1 MIIDM
6 TLWGLTER
14 FRALAAEFPALA
26 VGRVLSQEKGVYRVI
41 HAQGEQSASVS
52 GKYRYEA
59 RAVSDYPAVGDF
71 VMLEP
76 GDGSSQAVIHALLPR
91 KSIFVRKAAGTSN
104 SEQVVA
110 ANVDRVFICMSLNSD
125 FNLRRLERYL
135 SVAWES
141 GAVPV
146 ILLTKADL
154 CEDISEKKAD
164 VSAVAVGVDVLAT
177 SSIEYGGYESILPY
191 LTTGQ
196 TIALI
201 GSSGVGKSTLINCLL
216 GEKRIETNG
225 LRNDDKG
232 RHTTTRRELL
242 LLPGGGIMIDTPG
255 MRELGMWDAADG
267 LEKTFADIEELAL
280 SCRFNNCTHRGE
292 PGCAISAALER
303 GALSE
308 ERWLS
313 YQKLQTE
320 NAYTE
325 NSESYLAAK
334 EQKFKDIAKRNK
346 TNRRYQ

>member
-41 HAQGEQSASVS
+41 YAQGEQSASVS

-141 GAVPV
+141 RAVPV
-146 ILLTKADL
+146 MVLTKADL

-177 SSIEYGGYESILPY
+177 SSIEHGGYESILP
-191 LTTGQ
+191 
-196 TIALI
+196 
-201 GSSGVGKSTLINCLL
+201 
-216 GEKRIETNG
+216 
-225 LRNDDKG
+225 
-232 RHTTTRRELL
+232 
-242 LLPGGGIMIDTPG
+242 
-255 MRELGMWDAADG
+255 
-267 LEKTFADIEELAL
+267 
-280 SCRFNNCTHRGE
+280 
-292 PGCAISAALER
+292 
-303 GALSE
+303 
-308 ERWLS
+308 
-313 YQKLQTE
+313 
-320 NAYTE
+320 
-325 NSESYLAAK
+325 
-334 EQKFKDIAKRNK
+334 
-346 TNRRYQ
+346 

>member
-14 FRALAAEFPALA
+14 FRALAAEFPAFT

-76 GDGSSQAVIHALLPR
+76 GDGSGQAVIHALLPR
-91 KSIFVRKAAGTSN
+91 KSTFVRKAAGTSN

-110 ANVDRVFICMSLNSD
+110 ANVDLVFICMSLNND

-135 SVAWES
+135 SIAWES
-141 GAVPV
+141 GTVPV

-154 CEDISEKKAD
+154 CGDISEKKAA
-164 VSAVAVGVDVLAT
+164 VSAVAVGVDVLVT
-177 SSIEYGGYESILPY
+177 SSMEHDGDKSILPY
-191 LTTGQ
+191 LAAGQ

-201 GSSGVGKSTLINCLL
+201 GSSGVGKSTLINRLL
-216 GEKRIETNG
+216 GENRIETNG

-242 LLPGGGIMIDTPG
+242 LLPGNGIMIDTPG
-255 MRELGMWDAADG
+255 MRELGMWDAAEG
-267 LEKTFADIEELAL
+267 LGKAFADIEELAL

-292 PGCAISAALER
+292 PGCAISAALES
-303 GALSE
+303 GALPQ

-346 TNRRYQ
+346 TSRRYQ

>member
-1 MIIDM
+1 MEGKRMITDM

-14 FRALAAEFPALA
+14 FRALAAEFPSLT
-26 VGRVLSQEKGVYRVI
+26 VGRVLSQEKGIYRVI

-71 VMLEP
+71 VMLNT
-76 GDGSSQAVIHALLPR
+76 GDGSGQAVIHALLPR

-110 ANVDRVFICMSLNSD
+110 ANVDLVFICMSLNND

-154 CEDISEKKAD
+154 CEDISEKKAA
-164 VSAVAVGVDVLAT
+164 VSDVAVGVDVLVT
-177 SSIEYGGYESILPY
+177 SSIKNDGYESIQPY
-191 LTTGQ
+191 LIAGQ

-216 GEKRIETNG
+216 GEERMKTNG

-232 RHTTTRRELL
+232 RHTTTHRELL

-255 MRELGMWDAADG
+255 MRELGMWDG
-267 LEKTFADIEELAL
+267 PCIIKF
-280 SCRFNNCTHRGE
+280 
-292 PGCAISAALER
+292 AIS
-303 GALSE
+303 
-308 ERWLS
+308 
-313 YQKLQTE
+313 
-320 NAYTE
+320 
-325 NSESYLAAK
+325 
-334 EQKFKDIAKRNK
+334 
-346 TNRRYQ
+346 